1 MKFSEFRLSSP
12 ALVAALVAVAA
23 IAAFDSRSSKLDEI
37 EPAAAVSAIP
47 APSGEV
53 PFIGELTVTASRD

>member
-12 ALVAALVAVAA
+12 ALVAVFVAVAG
-23 IAAFDSRSSKLDEI
+23 IATFDSRSSKLAESV
-37 EPAAAVSAIP
+37 PTVTVSEIP